1 MKAIETVLHL
11 RREHP
16 ARIAS
21 MVPKHIWP
29 LVEPYDL
36 KPQSTELFTVRFN
49 HNPTLDKAK

>member
-29 LVEPYDL
+29 LVAPYQLIPEPNELATSAL
-36 KPQSTELFTVRFN
+36 KNRALNE
-49 HNPTLDKAK
+49 A